1 MVVRGSSSRCRG
13 RLRHSDERR
22 RNFALLMGALQG
34 RIEQAYLHVVH
45 DIDEFSSAEDRIFAA
60 GAADAGAGFG

>member
-22 RNFALLMGALQG
+22 RNFALLMVALQG
-34 RIEQAYLHVVH
+34 RVLERYLHVVH
-45 DIDEFSSAEDRIFAA
+45 DIDEFSSAENRIFAA
-60 GAADAGAGFG
+60 GAADAGAVFG